1 MVERPAA
8 FQRSKMA
15 ENSPRPEISPVGL
28 IARRIYDGL
37 RRFPDLPSAYLH
49 PWRRESMRKLG
60 ELKDSHKG
68 ERCFVVGNGPSLKV
82 TDLSKLQKEFSIG
95 SNRIFLA
102 EEELGFKPSILLSV
116 NDLVVQQSVQELTA
130 LQMPKFFSW
139 RARKWIQPDALTHF
153 LYTTYT
159 TPSFAKDARGRIW
172 EGGTVTNVALQLA
185 YHFGFKQVILIG
197 VDHNYVDK
205 GKPNST
211 VESKGDDPNH
221 FSARYFG
228 KGFQWQLP
236 DLEAWEDGYRMVRKA
251 YEADGREVLD
261 ATIGGK
267 LQIFKKVDFSTLFE

>member
-1 MVERPAA
+1 MSTEETRP
-8 FQRSKMA
+8 Q
-15 ENSPRPEISPVGL
+15 ISPAGRL
-28 IARRIYDGL
+28 ARNVYDGI
-37 RRFPDLPSAYLH
+37 RRLPELPSAYLH
-49 PWRRESMRKLG
+49 PWRRESIRRLKD
-60 ELKDSHKG
+60 LKDSHKG

-82 TDLSKLQKEFSIG
+82 TDLSKLKNEFSIG

-102 EEELGFKPSILLSV
+102 EEELGFKPSVLLSV
-116 NDLVVQQSVQELTA
+116 NDLVVEQSADELRA

-139 RARKWIQPDALTHF
+139 RARKWIDLDPFTHF
-153 LYTTYT
+153 IYTSYT
-159 TPSFAKDARGRIW
+159 TPGFTKDVSGRVW

-185 YHFGFKQVILIG
+185 YHLGFKQAILIG

-221 FSARYFG
+221 FSVKYFG

-236 DLEAWEDGYRMVRKA
+236 DLEAWEDGYRMVRAA
-251 YEADGREVLD
+251 YEGDGREVLD

-267 LQIFKKVDFSTLFE
+267 LQVFKKVPYDSLFPAA

>member
-1 MVERPAA
+1 MTDT
-8 FQRSKMA
+8 
-15 ENSPRPEISPVGL
+15 SPRPEISPVGKL
-28 IARRIYDGL
+28 ARRVYDSV
-37 RRFPDLPSAYLH
+37 RRLPDLPSAYLH

-68 ERCFVVGNGPSLKV
+68 ERCFIVGNGPSLKI
-82 TDLSKLQKEFSIG
+82 TDLSKLQNDFSIG

-102 EEELGFKPSILLSV
+102 EEELGFKPSVLLSV
-116 NDLVVQQSVQELTA
+116 NDLVVQQSVKELSA

-185 YHFGFKQVILIG
+185 YHLGFKQVILIG

-221 FSARYFG
+221 FSTKYFG

-236 DLEAWEDGYRMVRKA
+236 DLDAWEDGYRTVRKA

-267 LQIFKKVDFSTLFE
+267 LQVFKKVDYKVLFE